1 MVEGSHPQLAIVR
14 QCALLQIT
22 RSGRYDQPVGESEP
36 TLALMRLIDEAFLE
50 CPYYGSRQMTRHLH
64 RLGHRVGRNRVVRLM
79 RKMGLRA
86 IYQKPNTS
94 APHPAH
100 RVCSCW
106 LRDLAIVR
114 PNQAWCSDITYIP
127 MRRGF
132 LDLVAIMGWHGRRVL
147 SWRLSNTMDV
157 AFCTEALQ
165 EALARHGRL
174 EIFNTDQGSQFTSL
188 AVTQML
194 TDANVR
200 ISMDGRGRWMDNVFI
215 ERLWRSLKY
224 ECVYLHAFETGLALH
239 AGLLRWIS
247 HYNTRRPHSSLAGR
261 TPDETYNE
269 IGSTPSPGHAPA
281 TVSSLKLAA

>member
-1 MVEGSHPQLAIVR
+1 MVEGSHPQLSIVR
-14 QCALLQIT
+14 QCALLQIS
-22 RSGRYDQPVGESEP
+22 RSSRYYQPVGESEA
-36 TLALMRLIDEAFLE
+36 TLSLMRLIDEAFLDY
-50 CPYYGSRQMTRHLH
+50 PYYGSRQMMRYLH

-94 APHPAH
+94 APHPEH
-100 RVCSCW
+100 RVYPYL

-114 PNQAWCSDITYIP
+114 PNQVWCCDITYIP

-132 LDLVAIMGWHGRRVL
+132 LYLVAIMDWHSRRVL

-157 AFCTEALQ
+157 AFCTETLE
-165 EALARHGRL
+165 EALARHGTP

-188 AVTQML
+188 AFTQML
-194 TDANVR
+194 ADANVR

-239 AGLLRWIS
+239 AGLLRWIG

-261 TPDETYNE
+261 TPDEAYHE
-269 IGSTPSPGHAPA
+269 IGSTPSPGPAPA
-281 TVSSLKLAA
+281 TASSLKLAA

>member
-1 MVEGSHPQLAIVR
+1 MVDGSHPQLSIVR
-14 QCALLQIT
+14 QCALLQIS
-22 RSGRYDQPVGESEP
+22 RSGRYYQPVGESEV
-36 TLALMRLIDEAFLE
+36 TLALMRLIDEAFLD

-94 APHPAH
+94 APHPEH
-100 RVCSCW
+100 RVYPYL
-106 LRDLAIVR
+106 LRDLTIVR
-114 PNQAWCSDITYIP
+114 PNQVWCSDITYIP

-132 LDLVAIMGWHGRRVL
+132 LYLVAIMDWHSRRVL

-165 EALARHGRL
+165 EALARHGRP

-188 AVTQML
+188 AFTQML

-200 ISMDGRGRWMDNVFI
+200 ISMDGKGRWMDNVFI

-239 AGLLRWIS
+239 TGLLRWIS

-261 TPDETYNE
+261 TPDEAYNE
-269 IGSTPSPGHAPA
+269 ISSTPSPGHAPA
-281 TVSSLKLAA
+281 TASSQKLAA